1 MKNRH
6 AVLTKLIFLILSFKE
21 EIRYISLLGYYVSW
35 YHEERLTKL
44 GYTAQSIIPAQSLI
58 QSLVYLRMLLNDQIC
73 QTKCLKRGAL
83 TLLRSLKYWIDSKV
97 ESIALEDM
105 VWKES
110 LVQKSSTY
118 WPQIREVAYQLT
130 ILIKLEYIWQCLVS
144 KHRLKQ

>member
-21 EIRYISLLGYYVSW
+21 EIRYKFIRLLCIMISW
-35 YHEERLTKL
+35 RKIDKL

-73 QTKCLKRGAL
+73 QTKCLKRRAL
-83 TLLRSLKYWIDSKV
+83 TLLRSLKYWIDSEV

-118 WPQIREVAYQLT
+118 WPQIREVTYQLT